1 MQYRGKVGGGAVHGG
16 SDAEG
21 AALPECGKFW
31 KVLTGN
37 EVLRQTRALMEEC
50 FMQLRTGR
58 SVGTKVLWRGRAWRL
73 REAAS
78 VAGTERARVR
88 QT

>member
-1 MQYRGKVGGGAVHGG
+1 MEAVMGKGLRFPSV
-16 SDAEG
+16 
-21 AALPECGKFW
+21 LW

-37 EVLRQTRALMEEC
+37 MGNEVFGQTRALLEEC

-58 SVGTKVLWRGRAWRL
+58 SAGTKVLWRGRAWRL

-78 VAGTERARVR
+78 VAGTERARVQ